1 MSTESAISSVTA
13 SIKSLL
19 ENGLA
24 HHALVAQLGDV
35 RVTAQ
40 PPDRIPTDAEEIH
53 QINVFLYRITPNTSQ
68 RTQRPAESEAER
80 AARGFAVDL
89 HYLLTTYAPQD
100 LDAHTLL
107 DAIILILRQAP
118 ELPRDAKRSA
128 LAHSA
133 AAAPLPRMTPEFVSM
148 EELSR
153 LWSSLQARFRVS
165 LTYQVCGIPID
176 Q

>member
-1 MSTESAISSVTA
+1 MSSESAISSVTA

-24 HHALVAQLGDV
+24 HHALAAHLGEV
-35 RVTAQ
+35 RVTAL

-68 RTQRPAESEAER
+68 RAQRPAESEAER
-80 AARGFAVDL
+80 AARAFAVDL
-89 HYLLTTYAPQD
+89 HYLLTAYAPQD

-107 DAIILILRQAP
+107 DAVILILRQAP
-118 ELPRDAKRSA
+118 ELPREAERSA
-128 LAHSA
+128 FARSVA
-133 AAAPLPRMTPEFVSM
+133 TTPQPRMTPEFVGM

-165 LTYQVCGIPID
+165 LTYQVCGIPIG